1 MGLLHFGRKSHSHGE
16 ALCAAV
22 PWVGSCGHLVPARP
36 CRCRK
41 GIYILIL
48 LRALL
53 QPRSNC
59 HGRSGC
65 GAPIPGSISE
75 QLKADPAA
83 QRSFCATSRSA
94 VHSQAGRWCH
104 PTCGGSGEMEERGR
118 ECALGAEGVM
128 ERGGNGHE
136 RVWQIKASPF
146 VLLLCR

>member
-1 MGLLHFGRKSHSHGE
+1 MGKPFAQQSHGSGAVGTWCQPGRVGAGRGFASWILLH
-16 ALCAAV
+16 
-22 PWVGSCGHLVPARP
+22 
-36 CRCRK
+36 
-41 GIYILIL
+41 
-48 LRALL
+48 ALL
-53 QPRSNC
+53 QPWSNC

-83 QRSFCATSRSA
+83 QRSFCATPRSA
-94 VHSQAGRWCH
+94 VHSQAERWCH
-104 PTCGGSGEMEERGR
+104 PTWGGSGEMEGRGC
-118 ECALGAEGVM
+118 ECALDAEGVM